1 MKEYSGLGYKT
12 YNNIKFK
19 RDYSRVY
26 FCSHN
31 IDLKNCLEDI
41 SKEVWDIKKTITF
54 WYKDFGVDYYENDII
69 MVRNN
74 LAHCISYQEGNKEI
88 LKVKKEGMPDIIF
101 DSEKFKTIRANIKK
115 YKELF
120 NIVLSHI

>member
-1 MKEYSGLGYKT
+1 MKEYSGLRYKT

-69 MVRNN
+69 KD
-74 LAHCISYQEGNKEI
+74 E
-88 LKVKKEGMPDIIF
+88 F
-101 DSEKFKTIRANIKK
+101 FKDLEQMQLFIVPVTYEFLYTDNSARTI
-115 YKELF
+115 EL
-120 NIVLSHI
+120 L